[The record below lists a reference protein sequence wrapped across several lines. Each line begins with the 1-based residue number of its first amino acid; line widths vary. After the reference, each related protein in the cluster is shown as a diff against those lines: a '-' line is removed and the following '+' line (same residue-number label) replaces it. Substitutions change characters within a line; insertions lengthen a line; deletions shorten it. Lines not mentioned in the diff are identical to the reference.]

1 MSLSHIQFF
10 VRNTVLVILWKRQFY
25 FCTVAHVLVVE
36 SANKLAKVLEH
47 VLWSKK
53 YKKSFWK
60 FSQEGCQLSTLPSK
74 LEYFAVTA
82 VIRELVIGWA
92 NKLAEV
98 LEHVLGVKIPKRV
111 FENSV
116 GKASNDEAKIRTQ
129 QNSQLQGR
137 IATVPPHRRPKLFC
151 FSKKPMLSSLKLV
164 VGRHTYDVAA
174 ESCIL
179 KTEITRTFEQDCI
192 YIT

>member
-1 MSLSHIQFF
+1 MRQRTVKKRNDTSLTHKAKFKTTVCPYVHSVCYVQSCSK
-10 VRNTVLVILWKRQFY
+10 VLVILWKRQFY

-47 VLWSKK
+47 VLRSKK

-129 QNSQLQGR
+129 QNS
-137 IATVPPHRRPKLFC
+137 
-151 FSKKPMLSSLKLV
+151 
-164 VGRHTYDVAA
+164 
-174 ESCIL
+174 
-179 KTEITRTFEQDCI
+179 
-192 YIT
+192 